1 MLIKYGLYIVN
12 VLVTAFERTIGWVVG
27 VMDSLVVICG
37 RRVVVELILEILDWI
52 DGLLVLGKR
61 YLERV
66 RKTLRYR
73 LYFESV
79 TGPMR
84 IRYRELKRR

>member
-52 DGLLVLGKR
+52 DRLLVLGKR